1 MTTPRIDIPMDKLVE
16 LCKRWKIVE
25 LSLFGSVL
33 RDDFNAES
41 DVDVMVVFDQDG
53 TPSLFDMMAIRA
65 QLSTLIGRPTDL
77 ITRSGIENSQ
87 NPFLKQEILSS
98 AEVLYAA

>member
-33 RDDFNAES
+33 RDDFTPES
-41 DVDVMVVFDQDG
+41 DVDVMIVLADNATLDHFYDWLKIQDEL
-53 TPSLFDMMAIRA
+53 SELFDHREI
-65 QLSTLIGRPTDL
+65 DL
-77 ITRSGIENSQ
+77 VERKRII
-87 NPFLKQEILSS
+87 NPFIRHHAITNRQ
-98 AEVLYAA
+98 VLYAA

>member
-33 RDDFNAES
+33 REDFTPES
-41 DVDVMVVFDQDG
+41 DVDVMIVLADDITISSFDDWLAIRDEL
-53 TPSLFDMMAIRA
+53 SELFDHRK
-65 QLSTLIGRPTDL
+65 
-77 ITRSGIENSQ
+77 N
-87 NPFLKQEILSS
+87 
-98 AEVLYAA
+98 

>member
-33 RDDFNAES
+33 RDDFTPES
-41 DVDVMVVFDQDG
+41 DVDVMIVLADDATLDHFYDWLKIQDEL
-53 TPSLFDMMAIRA
+53 SELFDHREI
-65 QLSTLIGRPTDL
+65 DL
-77 ITRSGIENSQ
+77 IERNRII
-87 NPFLKQEILSS
+87 NPFMRHSILNSRQEI
-98 AEVLYAA
+98 YAA

>member
-33 RDDFNAES
+33 REDFTAES
-41 DVDVMVVFDQDG
+41 DVDVMIVLADNATLDHFYDWLKIQDEL
-53 TPSLFDMMAIRA
+53 SELFDHREI
-65 QLSTLIGRPTDL
+65 DL
-77 ITRSGIENSQ
+77 IERNRII
-87 NPFLKQEILSS
+87 NPFMRHSILNSRQEI
-98 AEVLYAA
+98 YAA

>member
-33 RDDFNAES
+33 RVDFTPES
-41 DVDVMVVFDQDG
+41 DVDVMIVLADDVTISSFDDWLAIRDEL
-53 TPSLFDMMAIRA
+53 SELFDHRKI
-65 QLSTLIGRPTDL
+65 DL
-77 ITRSGIENSQ
+77 VERKRII
-87 NPFLKQEILSS
+87 NPFMRHSILTTRK
-98 AEVLYAA
+98 AIYAA

>member
-33 RDDFNAES
+33 RDDFTAES
-41 DVDVMVVFDQDG
+41 DVDVMIVLADDVTISSFDVWLAIRDEL
-53 TPSLFDMMAIRA
+53 SELFDHREI
-65 QLSTLIGRPTDL
+65 DL
-77 ITRSGIENSQ
+77 VERKRII
-87 NPFLKQEILSS
+87 NPFIRHHAITNRQ
-98 AEVLYAA
+98 VLYAA